1 MNQDA
6 CAELT
11 LARHCRRTR
20 MAVDEEETIVELYEV
35 MRTTSAVR
43 HFTNDPLPDATLYTI
58 LDNARFAPSGGNRQG
73 TRIVIIRDRDTRQAL
88 LELTIPAARKYI
100 AQRHA
105 GENPWNTI
113 DPSRVSD
120 DEIAAT
126 DVPNS
131 FTAPL
136 LQSAVVLVVCLD
148 LRLVAALDKELDRVG
163 IVGGASVYPLVWNI
177 LLAARNEGF
186 AGTITTMAVAQ
197 EPRICELL
205 GIPETYA
212 VACVVPL
219 GKPVHQPRRLSRLDV
234 AELTR
239 LEHWRGGPL
248 TPG

>member
-1 MNQDA
+1 
-6 CAELT
+6 
-11 LARHCRRTR
+11 
-20 MAVDEEETIVELYEV
+20 VELYEV

-43 HFTNDPLPDATLYTI
+43 QFTNDPLPDEILYTI

-73 TRIVIIRDRDTRQAL
+73 TRIVIIRDRGTRQAL
-88 LELTIPAARKYI
+88 VELTLHGAKKYV
-100 AQRHA
+100 AQRRA

-113 DPSRVSD
+113 NPSRVSD
-120 DEIAAT
+120 DQIAAT
-126 DVPNS
+126 EVPES

-136 LQSAVVLVVCLD
+136 LESAVVLVVCVD
-148 LRLVAALDKELDRVG
+148 LRMVAALDKELDRVG

-186 AGTITTMAVAQ
+186 GGTITTMAVAE
-197 EPRICELL
+197 EPRMRQLL
-205 GIPETYA
+205 GIPDTYA

-219 GKPVHQPRRLSRLDV
+219 GKPAHQPRKLSRLEV

>member
-1 MNQDA
+1 M
-6 CAELT
+6 
-11 LARHCRRTR
+11 
-20 MAVDEEETIVELYEV
+20 ELYEV

-43 HFTNDPLPDATLYTI
+43 QFTNDPLPDEILYTI

-73 TRIVIIRDRDTRQAL
+73 TRIVIIRDRGTRQAL
-88 LELTIPAARKYI
+88 VDLTIPGAKKYV
-100 AQRHA
+100 AQRRA

-113 DPSRVSD
+113 NPSRVSD
-120 DEIAAT
+120 DQIAAT
-126 DVPNS
+126 EVPES

-136 LQSAVVLVVCLD
+136 LESAVVLVVCVD
-148 LRLVAALDKELDRVG
+148 LRVVAALDKELDRVG

-186 AGTITTMAVAQ
+186 GGTITTMAVAE
-197 EPRICELL
+197 EPRMRQLL
-205 GIPETYA
+205 GIPDTYA

-219 GKPVHQPRRLSRLDV
+219 GKPAHQPRKLSRLEV

-248 TPG
+248 TLR

>member
-1 MNQDA
+1 
-6 CAELT
+6 
-11 LARHCRRTR
+11 
-20 MAVDEEETIVELYEV
+20 VELYEV

-43 HFTNDPLPDATLYTI
+43 QFTNDPLPDETLYTI

-73 TRIVIIRDRDTRQAL
+73 TRIVIIRDRGTRHAL
-88 LELTIPAARKYI
+88 VDLTIPGAKKYV
-100 AQRHA
+100 AQRRA

-113 DPSRVSD
+113 HPSRVSD
-120 DEIAAT
+120 DQIAAT
-126 DVPNS
+126 EVPES

-136 LQSAVVLVVCLD
+136 LESAVVLVVCVD
-148 LRLVAALDKELDRVG
+148 LRIVAALDNELDRVG

-186 AGTITTMAVAQ
+186 GGTITTMAVAE
-197 EPRICELL
+197 EPRMRQLL
-205 GIPETYA
+205 GIPDPYA

-219 GKPVHQPRRLSRLDV
+219 GKPAHQPRKLSRLEV

>member
-1 MNQDA
+1 
-6 CAELT
+6 
-11 LARHCRRTR
+11 
-20 MAVDEEETIVELYEV
+20 VELYEV

-43 HFTNDPLPDATLYTI
+43 QFTNDPLPDEILYTI

-73 TRIVIIRDRDTRQAL
+73 TRIVIIRDRGTRQAL
-88 LELTIPAARKYI
+88 VDLTIPGAKKYV
-100 AQRHA
+100 AERRA

-113 DPSRVSD
+113 NPSRVSD
-120 DEIAAT
+120 DQIAAT
-126 DVPNS
+126 EVPES

-136 LQSAVVLVVCLD
+136 LESAVVLVVCVD
-148 LRLVAALDKELDRVG
+148 LRMVAALDKELDRVG

-186 AGTITTMAVAQ
+186 GGTITTMAVAE
-197 EPRICELL
+197 EPRMRQLL

-219 GKPVHQPRRLSRLDV
+219 GKPAHQPRKLSRLEV

-239 LEHWRGGPL
+239 VEHWQGGPL
-248 TPG
+248 TSG

>member
-1 MNQDA
+1 M
-6 CAELT
+6 
-11 LARHCRRTR
+11 
-20 MAVDEEETIVELYEV
+20 ELYEV

-43 HFTNDPLPDATLYTI
+43 QFTNDPLPDEILYTI

-73 TRIVIIRDRDTRQAL
+73 TRIVIIRDRGTRQAL
-88 LELTIPAARKYI
+88 VDLTIPGAKKYV
-100 AQRHA
+100 AQRRA

-113 DPSRVSD
+113 NPSRVSD
-120 DEIAAT
+120 DQIAAT
-126 DVPNS
+126 EVPES

-136 LQSAVVLVVCLD
+136 LESAVVLVVCVD
-148 LRLVAALDKELDRVG
+148 LRIVAALDKELDRVG

-186 AGTITTMAVAQ
+186 GGTITTMAVAE
-197 EPRICELL
+197 EPRMRQLL
-205 GIPETYA
+205 GIPDPYA

-219 GKPVHQPRRLSRLDV
+219 GKPAYQPRKLSRLEV

-248 TPG
+248 TLR

>member
-1 MNQDA
+1 
-6 CAELT
+6 
-11 LARHCRRTR
+11 
-20 MAVDEEETIVELYEV
+20 VELYEV

-43 HFTNDPLPDATLYTI
+43 QFTNDPLPDEILYTI

-73 TRIVIIRDRDTRQAL
+73 TRIVIIRDRGTRQAL
-88 LELTIPAARKYI
+88 VELTIHGAKKYV
-100 AQRHA
+100 AQRRA

-113 DPSRVSD
+113 NPSRVSD
-120 DEIAAT
+120 DQIAAT
-126 DVPNS
+126 EVPES

-136 LQSAVVLVVCLD
+136 LESAVVLVVCVD
-148 LRLVAALDKELDRVG
+148 LRMVAALDKELDRVG

-186 AGTITTMAVAQ
+186 GGTITTMAVAE
-197 EPRICELL
+197 EPRMRQLL
-205 GIPETYA
+205 GIPDTYA

-219 GKPVHQPRRLSRLDV
+219 GKPAHQPRKLSRLEV

>member
-1 MNQDA
+1 
-6 CAELT
+6 
-11 LARHCRRTR
+11 
-20 MAVDEEETIVELYEV
+20 VELYEV

-43 HFTNDPLPDATLYTI
+43 QFTNDPLPDEILYTI

-73 TRIVIIRDRDTRQAL
+73 TRIVIIRDRGTRQAL
-88 LELTIPAARKYI
+88 VDLTIHGAKKYV
-100 AQRHA
+100 AQRRA

-113 DPSRVSD
+113 NPSRVSD
-120 DEIAAT
+120 DQIAAT
-126 DVPNS
+126 EVPES

-136 LQSAVVLVVCLD
+136 LESAVVLVVCVD
-148 LRLVAALDKELDRVG
+148 LRMVAALDKELDRVG

-186 AGTITTMAVAQ
+186 GGTITTMAVAE
-197 EPRICELL
+197 EPRMRQLL

-219 GKPVHQPRRLSRLDV
+219 GKPAHQLRKLSRLEV

-239 LEHWRGGPL
+239 LEHWQGGPL
-248 TPG
+248 TSG

>member
-1 MNQDA
+1 M
-6 CAELT
+6 
-11 LARHCRRTR
+11 
-20 MAVDEEETIVELYEV
+20 ELYKV
-35 MRTTSAVR
+35 MRTTSAAR
-43 HFTNDPLPDATLYTI
+43 QFTDDPLPDEILYTI

-73 TRIVIIRDRDTRQAL
+73 TRIVIIRDRGTRQAL
-88 LELTIPAARKYI
+88 VDLTIPGAKKYV
-100 AQRHA
+100 AQRRA

-113 DPSRVSD
+113 NPSRVSD
-120 DEIAAT
+120 DQIAAT
-126 DVPNS
+126 EVPES

-136 LQSAVVLVVCLD
+136 LESAVVLVVCVD
-148 LRLVAALDKELDRVG
+148 LRMVAALDKELDRVG

-186 AGTITTMAVAQ
+186 GGTITTMAVAE
-197 EPRICELL
+197 EPRMRQLL
-205 GIPETYA
+205 GIPDTYA

-219 GKPVHQPRRLSRLDV
+219 GKPAHQPRKLSRLEV

>member
-1 MNQDA
+1 
-6 CAELT
+6 
-11 LARHCRRTR
+11 
-20 MAVDEEETIVELYEV
+20 VELYEV

-43 HFTNDPLPDATLYTI
+43 QFTNDPLPDEILYTI
-58 LDNARFAPSGGNRQG
+58 LDNARFAPSGRNRQG
-73 TRIVIIRDRDTRQAL
+73 TRIVIIRDRGTRQAL
-88 LELTIPAARKYI
+88 VDLTIPGAKKYV
-100 AQRHA
+100 AERRA

-113 DPSRVSD
+113 NPSRVSD
-120 DEIAAT
+120 DQIAANE
-126 DVPNS
+126 VPES

-136 LQSAVVLVVCLD
+136 LESAVVLVVCVD
-148 LRLVAALDKELDRVG
+148 LRMVAALDKELDRVG

-186 AGTITTMAVAQ
+186 GGTITTMAVAE
-197 EPRICELL
+197 EPRMRQLL
-205 GIPETYA
+205 GIPDTYA

-219 GKPVHQPRRLSRLDV
+219 GKPAHQPRKLSRLEV

>member
-1 MNQDA
+1 
-6 CAELT
+6 
-11 LARHCRRTR
+11 
-20 MAVDEEETIVELYEV
+20 VELYEV

-43 HFTNDPLPDATLYTI
+43 QFTNDPLPDEILYTI

-73 TRIVIIRDRDTRQAL
+73 TRIVIIRDRGTRQAL
-88 LELTIPAARKYI
+88 VDLTIPGAKKYV
-100 AQRHA
+100 AQRRV

-113 DPSRVSD
+113 NPSRVSD
-120 DEIAAT
+120 DQIAAT
-126 DVPNS
+126 EVPES

-136 LQSAVVLVVCLD
+136 LESAVVLVVCVD
-148 LRLVAALDKELDRVG
+148 LRIVAALDKELDRVG

-186 AGTITTMAVAQ
+186 GGTITTMAVAE
-197 EPRICELL
+197 EPRMRQLL
-205 GIPETYA
+205 GIPDPYA

-219 GKPVHQPRRLSRLDV
+219 GKPAHQPRKLSRLEV

-248 TPG
+248 TSG

>member
-1 MNQDA
+1 M
-6 CAELT
+6 
-11 LARHCRRTR
+11 
-20 MAVDEEETIVELYEV
+20 ELYKV
-35 MRTTSAVR
+35 MRTTSAAR
-43 HFTNDPLPDATLYTI
+43 QFTDDPLPDEILYTI

-73 TRIVIIRDRDTRQAL
+73 TRILIIRDRGTRQAL
-88 LELTIPAARKYI
+88 VDLTIPGARRYV
-100 AQRHA
+100 AQRQA

-113 DPSRVSD
+113 NPSRVSD
-120 DEIAAT
+120 EEIAAT
-126 DVPNS
+126 KVPDS

-136 LQSAVVLVVCLD
+136 LQAAVVLVMCVD
-148 LRLVAALDKELDRVG
+148 LRVVAALDKELDRVG

-186 AGTITTMAVAQ
+186 GGTITTMAVAE
-197 EPRICELL
+197 EPRMRQLL
-205 GIPETYA
+205 GIPDTYA

-219 GKPVHQPRRLSRLDV
+219 GKPAHQPRKLSRLEV

>member
-1 MNQDA
+1 M
-6 CAELT
+6 
-11 LARHCRRTR
+11 
-20 MAVDEEETIVELYEV
+20 ELYEV

-43 HFTNDPLPDATLYTI
+43 QFTNDPLPDEILYTI

-73 TRIVIIRDRDTRQAL
+73 TRIMIIRDRGTRQAL
-88 LELTIPAARKYI
+88 VELTIPGAKKYV
-100 AQRHA
+100 AQRRA

-113 DPSRVSD
+113 NPGRVSD
-120 DEIAAT
+120 DQIAAT
-126 DVPNS
+126 EVPES

-136 LQSAVVLVVCLD
+136 LESAVVLVVCVD
-148 LRLVAALDKELDRVG
+148 LRVVAALDKELDRVG

-186 AGTITTMAVAQ
+186 GGTITTMAVAE
-197 EPRICELL
+197 EPRMRQLL
-205 GIPETYA
+205 GIPDTYA

-219 GKPVHQPRRLSRLDV
+219 GKPAHQPRKLSRLEV

-248 TPG
+248 TSG

>member
-1 MNQDA
+1 M
-6 CAELT
+6 
-11 LARHCRRTR
+11 
-20 MAVDEEETIVELYEV
+20 ELYEV

-43 HFTNDPLPDATLYTI
+43 QFTNDPLPDETLYTI

-73 TRIVIIRDRDTRQAL
+73 TRIVIIRDRGTRQAL
-88 LELTIPAARKYI
+88 VDLTIPGAKKYV
-100 AQRHA
+100 AERRA

-113 DPSRVSD
+113 NPSRVSD
-120 DEIAAT
+120 DQIAAT
-126 DVPNS
+126 EVPES

-136 LQSAVVLVVCLD
+136 LESAVVLVVCVD
-148 LRLVAALDKELDRVG
+148 LRMVAALDKELDRVG

-186 AGTITTMAVAQ
+186 GGTITTMAVAE
-197 EPRICELL
+197 EPRMRQLL
-205 GIPETYA
+205 GIPDTYA

-219 GKPVHQPRRLSRLDV
+219 GKPAHQPRKLSRLEL

>member
-1 MNQDA
+1 
-6 CAELT
+6 
-11 LARHCRRTR
+11 
-20 MAVDEEETIVELYEV
+20 VELYEV

-43 HFTNDPLPDATLYTI
+43 QFTNDPLPDEILYTI

-73 TRIVIIRDRDTRQAL
+73 TRIVIIRDRGTRQAL
-88 LELTIPAARKYI
+88 VDLTISGAKKYV
-100 AQRHA
+100 AQRRA

-113 DPSRVSD
+113 NPSRVSD
-120 DEIAAT
+120 DQIAAT
-126 DVPNS
+126 EVPES

-136 LQSAVVLVVCLD
+136 LESAVVLVVCVD
-148 LRLVAALDKELDRVG
+148 LRMVAALDKELDRVG

-186 AGTITTMAVAQ
+186 GGTITTMAVAE
-197 EPRICELL
+197 EPRMRQLL

-219 GKPVHQPRRLSRLDV
+219 GKPAHQPRKLSRLEV

-239 LEHWRGGPL
+239 VEHWRGGPL